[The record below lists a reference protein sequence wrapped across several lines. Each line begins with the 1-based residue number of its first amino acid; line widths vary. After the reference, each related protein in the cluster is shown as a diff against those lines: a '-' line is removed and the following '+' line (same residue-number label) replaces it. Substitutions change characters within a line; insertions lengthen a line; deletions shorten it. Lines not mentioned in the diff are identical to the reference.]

1 MRKEHFQQ
9 ACLNAKLVPIPQ
21 LYAYIEQLTTDLLE
35 QHLHLES
42 ANKIIHKI
50 KIIGITACFE
60 DKSCEV
66 LKIQFDFDKQKTTVF
81 EWQEQLSLD
90 DTIQRLKNAF

>member
-1 MRKEHFQQ
+1 MLECKFG
-9 ACLNAKLVPIPQ
+9 ANSAKASIPQ
-21 LYAYIEQLTTDLLE
+21 LYAYIEQLTTYLLE
-35 QHLHLES
+35 QHLRLES

-50 KIIGITACFE
+50 EIVGATACFE

-81 EWQEQLSLD
+81 ECQEQLSLD
-90 DTIQRLKNAF
+90 DTIQRLKNTF